1 MVSITNIQQ
10 QTAPVTGS
18 ATESRPAKGPE
29 GPASSP
35 RNPETKAVD
44 DKGRQDPVTSPEAP
58 RVPDYL
64 DPTRVEAY
72 LSRVAE
78 AIEKA
83 ADGPH
88 VVGFRLDP
96 ESGVYIVE
104 VKDRQGEL
112 VTTLSPQ
119 KILNRGADFD
129 EPTGML
135 VDHLS

>member
-10 QTAPVTGS
+10 QAVPVTGAAADSRS
-18 ATESRPAKGPE
+18 AKALE
-29 GPASSP
+29 GPDRSP
-35 RNPETKAVD
+35 RNPEAKPAD
-44 DKGRQDPVTSPEAP
+44 DKVRQDPVTAPEAP

-96 ESGVYIVE
+96 ESGTYIVE